1 MSAKIGRND
10 PCPCGS
16 GRKYKHC
23 CGKAATTHDPDEKG
37 HAGAVE
43 RALEWLTSRHRKAA
57 GVAIEAMLFG
67 GLTDEER
74 ATLETQDDEAW
85 QQIQLNAN

>member
-1 MSAKIGRND
+1 MSTKIGRND

-23 CGKAATTHDPDEKG
+23 CGGAATTRDPDEKG
-37 HAGAVE
+37 RAGAVE
-43 RALEWLTSRHRKAA
+43 RALDWLASRHRKAA
-57 GVAIEAMLFG
+57 GVAIETMLFG

-74 ATLETQDDEAW
+74 ATLQTQDDET
-85 QQIQLNAN
+85 